1 MSLRNE
7 IKKKRKRG
15 KREERDRGRKKK
27 MGRRKE
33 EKIFALIYLIPLNNI
48 KNIHSHMKTK

>member
-1 MSLRNE
+1 MKLRKKEKGERERRE
-7 IKKKRKRG
+7 IEG
-15 KREERDRGRKKK
+15 GKKK